1 MNAPPEKPERKFV
14 VATPARSVCD
24 DNARVL
30 ETHGLLRFLAL
41 GTRQGIA
48 GVSAEHTRLNPAI
61 GLAIYSAW
69 KLLSPYRAESFRFRL
84 HPWFD
89 RWVKKQLQPGDHI
102 ISSYGFVNGCFEW
115 VQKHGG
121 KTFLDGGNSHPE
133 NFWTIISEEH
143 RRWGYGHPP
152 FARHHYHRSV
162 AMLEHVDYVLSPS
175 SYVTQ
180 SFLARGFRREQIL
193 KNIYP
198 INLSLFKADD
208 KPRPKN
214 RPLTLINTGSLSLR
228 KGTPYLLEAFRLIQ
242 KKIPSARLLLTRV
255 IQDDVRQVLS
265 RYSDLPIEWSPGLPH
280 AELAERLRSAD
291 IFVLPS
297 LEDGWARTV
306 SEAMAC
312 GLPAILSVN
321 TGASDSVQPG
331 ISGEIVP
338 IRDPQAVADA
348 VLKWAEVVM
357 QPGYQPRTMIDP
369 QLLSFGHFAKIFIEQ
384 LRDLGLAGDS
394 YSMKE

>member
-1 MNAPPEKPERKFV
+1 MKAPPEKPDRKFV

-30 ETHGLLRFLAL
+30 ESYGVLRFIAL
-41 GTRQGIA
+41 GTRHGTDGI
-48 GVSAEHTRLNPAI
+48 SAEHTRLNPAL
-61 GLAIYSAW
+61 GLAAYSAW
-69 KLLSPYRAESFRFRL
+69 KLLSAHQAESFRFRL
-84 HPWFD
+84 HPWLD
-89 RWVKKQLQPGDHI
+89 RWVKDQLQAGDHV
-102 ISSYGFVNGCFEW
+102 ISSYGYVNDCFEW
-115 VQKHGG
+115 ARKHGG

-133 NFWTIISEEH
+133 NHWTIISEEH
-143 RRWGYGHPP
+143 RRWGYDHPP
-152 FARHHYHRSV
+152 FAAHHYRRSL

-180 SFLARGFRREQIL
+180 SFLARGFQREQIL

-198 INLSLFKADD
+198 VNLSLFKPDD
-208 KPRPKN
+208 KLRPKN

-228 KGTPYLLEAFRLIQ
+228 KGTPYLLESFRLIR
-242 KKIPSARLLLTRV
+242 KRIPDARLLLTRI
-255 IQDDVRQVLS
+255 IQDDVKQVLS
-265 RYSDLPIEWSPGLPH
+265 RYSDLPIEWSPALPH
-280 AELAERLRSAD
+280 AELAQRLRSAD

-297 LEDGWARTV
+297 LEDGWARTA

-338 IRDPQAVADA
+338 IRDPQAIADA
-348 VLKWAEVVM
+348 VLKWAEIIM
-357 QPGYQPRTMIDP
+357 KPGYQPRVTMHKE
-369 QLLSFGHFAKIFIEQ
+369 LLSFEHFENTFIDQ
-384 LRDLGLAGDS
+384 LRDLGLLND
-394 YSMKE
+394 KQQT